1 MQRAQRKRGI
11 SVSWPVRV
19 KDQETFFLLFK
30 KAEFQQLKH
39 KLLKF
44 SLNAL
49 LTIEHSRLDL

>member
-1 MQRAQRKRGI
+1 MQRTPSGKGGCVFIACKGQRTRK
-11 SVSWPVRV
+11 
-19 KDQETFFLLFK
+19 FFLLFK

-49 LTIEHSRLDL
+49 LTSEHSHLDP